1 MREDTMTPTDT
12 PVVVGVDGS
21 PDSYAAVE
29 LGAWEANR
37 RGLPLRLVHG
47 VVPPVAYGPTF
58 SAARL
63 SGTELAQARG
73 LLDDTATALTD
84 RYRRLIVTQAAVVQ
98 GPAGLLVDESATAS
112 LVLVGSRGHRVLTRL
127 LGGSVSGQVAAHAHT
142 PVLIVRESDRV
153 PGTGPVVVGVDGSPS
168 AAAALAFAAEEAD
181 ARDVPLIAVHA
192 LPRHPHDPDE
202 ARRQADRMLS
212 AAVTGWTDK
221 YPGLVLR
228 HCVVDGVNPADSLRE
243 AAAGAGL
250 LVVGCRG
257 HGGFATLLLGSVS
270 QSLAGNAPAPVAV
283 VHTH

>member
-1 MREDTMTPTDT
+1 MTPTDT

-21 PDSYAAVE
+21 PDSHAAVG

-47 VVPPVAYGPTF
+47 VLPPVAYGPTF

-63 SGTELAQARG
+63 NGTELAQARA
-73 LLDDTATALTD
+73 LLDNTAAPLTD
-84 RYRRLIVTQAAVVQ
+84 RYPRLAVTQAAIVQ

-127 LGGSVSGQVAAHAHT
+127 LSGSVSGQVAAHAHA
-142 PVLIVRESDRV
+142 PVLIVHEYNRV
-153 PGTGPVVVGVDGSPS
+153 PGTGPVVVGIDGSAPAS
-168 AAAALAFAAEEAD
+168 AALAFAAEEAD
-181 ARDVPLIAVHA
+181 ARCVPLIAVHV
-192 LPRHPHDPDE
+192 LPRHPDDPDA
-202 ARRQADRMLS
+202 ARWQADLMLAS
-212 AAVTGWTDK
+212 ALTGWTNK

-228 HCVVDGVNPADSLRE
+228 PCVVDGVNPAEGLRE

-270 QSLAGNAPAPVAV
+270 HALAGNAPAPVAV

>member
-1 MREDTMTPTDT
+1 MTFTDT

-47 VVPPVAYGPTF
+47 VLPPVAYGPTF

-63 SGTELAQARG
+63 SGTELAQARA
-73 LLDDTATALTD
+73 LLDKTATALTN
-84 RYRRLIVTQAAVVQ
+84 RYPRLTVTEDAVVR
-98 GPAGLLVDESATAS
+98 GPAGLLVDESTTAS

-127 LGGSVSGQVAAHAHT
+127 LSGSVSGQVAAHAHA
-142 PVLIVRESDRV
+142 PVLSVHESDRV
-153 PGTGPVVVGVDGSPS
+153 PGSGPVVVGIDGSPP

-181 ARDVPLIAVHA
+181 ARCVPLVAVHTM
-192 LPRHPHDPDE
+192 PRHPEDPDE
-202 ARRQADRMLS
+202 ARWQADLMLTS
-212 AAVTGWTDK
+212 ALIGWTDK
-221 YPGLVLR
+221 YPGLVTR
-228 HCVVDGVNPADSLRE
+228 PCVVDGVHPAEGLRE

-270 QSLAGNAPAPVAV
+270 HSLAGNAPAPVAV

>member
-1 MREDTMTPTDT
+1 MTLTDT
-12 PVVVGVDGS
+12 SVVVGVDGS
-21 PDSYAAVE
+21 PDSHAAVE

-37 RGLPLRLVHG
+37 RDLPLRLVHG

-63 SGTELAQARG
+63 SGTELAQARA
-73 LLDDTATALTD
+73 LLDNTATALND
-84 RYRRLIVTQAAVVQ
+84 RYPRLTVTQAAVVR

-127 LGGSVSGQVAAHAHT
+127 LSGSVSGQVAAHAHT
-142 PVLIVRESDRV
+142 PVLVVHEHDPV
-153 PGTGPVVVGVDGSPS
+153 PGIGPVVVGIDGSPP

-181 ARDVPLIAVHA
+181 ARCVPLLAVHV
-192 LPRHPHDPDE
+192 LPRRAEDPDE
-202 ARRQADRMLS
+202 ARWQADLMLTS
-212 AAVTGWTDK
+212 ALAGWTDK
-221 YPGLVLR
+221 YPGLVVR
-228 HCVVDGVNPADSLRE
+228 PRVVDGLSAADGLRE
-243 AAAGAGL
+243 AAAGTGL

-270 QSLAGNAPAPVAV
+270 HALVGNAPAPVAV